1 MADDSRWVATAFSY
15 QNIRTLTERYR
26 LTGECLAGAYFWATN
41 MLLVN
46 KVARE
51 QLTIIINHLLL
62 TGEFFRVF
70 QKEATISLDE

>member
-1 MADDSRWVATAFSY
+1 MGSNGFLLPKYTNSHGPIPINRRMFSRSLF
-15 QNIRTLTERYR
+15 
-26 LTGECLAGAYFWATN
+26 FWATN